1 MLEKLVLLV
10 VAFFSIGTEMR
21 LVDGEDKS
29 KELFK

>member
-21 LVDGEDKS
+21 LVVGEDKS